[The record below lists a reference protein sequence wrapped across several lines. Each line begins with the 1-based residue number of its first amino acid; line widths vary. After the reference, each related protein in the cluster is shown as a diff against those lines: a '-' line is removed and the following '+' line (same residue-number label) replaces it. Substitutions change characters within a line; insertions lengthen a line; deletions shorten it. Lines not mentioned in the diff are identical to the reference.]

1 MIDIGEVEAFLA
13 AAEEL
18 HFGRA
23 GERLRLSPSRIS
35 QLVRRLEGR
44 VGTRVLERTT
54 RSVVLTPVG
63 ERLYRDLLQ
72 IYGDL
77 GAALDRARSAGQGLE
92 GVVRVGYLTHCGD
105 EAFERLVAEFR
116 RTFPSCDM
124 SVIDATGSDYLQN
137 LRDGLV
143 DVLLGRFAGELPGD
157 LVQGPVMARED
168 WVLGVA
174 RTHPLAELDVVSVE
188 ELAVHPIFGVP
199 DPLTGRLGNP
209 LYPET
214 TPGGL
219 PIPRR
224 GVARTFAEALRLVAR
239 QENVFPTSASF
250 PTYYR
255 HPDVVFIP
263 MHGWPPATRTLVWR
277 AHGNGPLV
285 RAFVDLATAPAPME
299 PPKPGWAGWHGPR
312 PLDAAPAAG

>member
-174 RTHPLAELDVVSVE
+174 RTHPLAEMLADLRREQGYKRVALRGLDESGVE
-188 ELAVHPIFGVP
+188 AMVRTREPKRASSARSRSTERSRTVTWAPSAAACWTALPPAIPAPRTTTSAPG
-199 DPLTGRLGNP
+199 
-209 LYPET
+209 
-214 TPGGL
+214 TPGTPASSTPL
-219 PIPRR
+219 PPCVVWRWWAPASTARR
-224 GVARTFAEALRLVAR
+224 
-239 QENVFPTSASF
+239 
-250 PTYYR
+250 
-255 HPDVVFIP
+255 
-263 MHGWPPATRTLVWR
+263 PATSLIGARSGKVPS
-277 AHGNGPLV
+277 GPWTV
-285 RAFVDLATAPAPME
+285 S
-299 PPKPGWAGWHGPR
+299 
-312 PLDAAPAAG
+312 